1 MKKEIIKIILRL
13 LIFILIAGL
22 IFFFIFTSSNSKP
35 FIKNI
40 EVNESKRYEDKVVVN
55 VEIGNPFAK
64 FDKATWCL
72 LTTNTEAI
80 SNSNDWVKA
89 ENGYCSFIVSY
100 KIIENFTYAYINMS
114 NLYFLDVKE
123 ILEACKKHKI
133 DKGEL
138 FFKLLERINRYG
150 NDDITTQKEL
160 IKKLF
165 IKIE

>member
-1 MKKEIIKIILRL
+1 MC
-13 LIFILIAGL
+13 
-22 IFFFIFTSSNSKP
+22 S
-35 FIKNI
+35 
-40 EVNESKRYEDKVVVN
+40 
-55 VEIGNPFAK
+55 
-64 FDKATWCL
+64 
-72 LTTNTEAI
+72 
-80 SNSNDWVKA
+80 
-89 ENGYCSFIVSY
+89 YCSFIVSY

-133 DKGEL
+133 DKSEL